1 MFIIQKVARYI
12 VSSNFIRVDIGS
24 KKQTDSNE

>member
-1 MFIIQKVARYI
+1 MFIILEIARYI
-12 VSSNFIRVDIGS
+12 VSSNIIRVDIGS